1 MHVTL
6 HMCCPDDREI
16 TPIHFTRFP
25 WQLNNVLERNRQMLS
40 IVGSIPRDVSV
51 FPAANEEHY
60 TDPPGQ
66 SSYHTSRSY
75 GTYCIAAAEGQ
86 LMYVSSPR
94 RRHMRA
100 TFPPRLSNVLL
111 IYTCWAQGCIG
122 ICSTLTASITQQ
134 ALLLPFKIHLKRLAG
149 ATVHPGM
156 DVTILMCYC
165 EECWLETAGNLCA
178 HFFFFFFR

>member
-1 MHVTL
+1 MRTL

-16 TPIHFTRFP
+16 TPIHFTYFP
-25 WQLNNVLERNRQMLS
+25 WQLNNILERICQMLS
-40 IVGSIPRDVSV
+40 IVGSIPWDVSV

-66 SSYHTSRSY
+66 SSYYVSRSY
-75 GTYCIAAAEGQ
+75 STYCISTVERQ
-86 LMYVSSPR
+86 LMYASSPR
-94 RRHMRA
+94 HRHMHA

-122 ICSTLTASITQQ
+122 ICSALTVSITQQ

-149 ATVHPGM
+149 ATVQPGM
-156 DVTILMCYC
+156 DATILMCYC
-165 EECWLETAGNLCA
+165 EECWLETAGILC
-178 HFFFFFFR
+178 FLFLL